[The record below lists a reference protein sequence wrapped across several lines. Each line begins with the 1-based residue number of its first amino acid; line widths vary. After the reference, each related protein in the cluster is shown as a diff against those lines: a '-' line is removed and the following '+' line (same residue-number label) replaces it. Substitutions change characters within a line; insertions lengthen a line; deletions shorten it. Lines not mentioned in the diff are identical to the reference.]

1 MSVIQLVL
9 LNGIAYG
16 QAIADYTKQL
26 ITLSELPF
34 PLNEARFSNRILL
47 KLPKL
52 VTLSDGSHY
61 PWSQ

>member
-16 QAIADYTKQL
+16 QAIAEQL
-26 ITLSELPF
+26 ITLSEFPF

-52 VTLSDGSHY
+52 VTLSDGS
-61 PWSQ
+61 Q

>member
-26 ITLSELPF
+26 ITFPF